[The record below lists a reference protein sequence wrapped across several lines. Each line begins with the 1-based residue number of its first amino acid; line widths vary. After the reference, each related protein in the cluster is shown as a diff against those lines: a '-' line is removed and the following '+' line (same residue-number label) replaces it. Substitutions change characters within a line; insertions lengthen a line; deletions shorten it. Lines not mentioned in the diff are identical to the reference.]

1 MQTAEPSEH
10 LTADQVGLRIV
21 DNVAA
26 CVLGKRP
33 VVRMAVAA
41 MLARG
46 HVLLE
51 DQPGV
56 GKTLLARSLA
66 ASIGGQLGRIQGAID
81 LLPSDLTGGEVH
93 DARTGEWVFR
103 AGPIANHVVLF
114 DELNR
119 SSPRTHAPLLE
130 AMQEGT
136 ITVDGRSR
144 ALPRPFFVVATQ
156 NPFDTEGTFPL
167 APGQLDRFAVRLS
180 LGLPDRSVERELIVD
195 QAAGDRHAVF
205 SVCTPDDVEA
215 ARRSIASL
223 HVAPE
228 VADYALAVVDDLRHR
243 AAGRAWIS
251 TRAAR
256 TMVDVARA
264 HAALDGRDFVAPDD
278 LKVVAPP
285 VLAHRLAGFESGGH
299 QWAFVEEGLAS
310 VPTPR

>member
-1 MQTAEPSEH
+1 
-10 LTADQVGLRIV
+10 
-21 DNVAA
+21 
-26 CVLGKRP
+26 
-33 VVRMAVAA
+33 
-41 MLARG
+41 
-46 HVLLE
+46 
-51 DQPGV
+51 V

-66 ASIGGQLGRIQGAID
+66 GSIGGRLGRIQGAID

-93 DARTGEWVFR
+93 DPRTGDWVYR

-130 AMQEGT
+130 AMQENT

-144 ALPRPFFVVATQ
+144 PLPRPFFVVATQ

-195 QAAGDRHAVF
+195 QAAGDRHEIHP
-205 SVCTPDDVEA
+205 VCTPDDVEA
-215 ARRSIASL
+215 ARQSIAAL

-228 VADYALAVVDDLRHR
+228 VVDYALAVVDDLRHR
-243 AAGRAWIS
+243 AVGRAWVS

-264 HAALDGRDFVAPDD
+264 HAAFAGRDFVAPDD
-278 LKVVAPP
+278 IKVVAPP

>member
-1 MQTAEPSEH
+1 MQTTESPQH
-10 LTADQVGLRIV
+10 LTAGQVGVRIV

-33 VVRMAVAA
+33 VVAMAVAA
-41 MLARG
+41 LLARG

-66 ASIGGQLGRIQGAID
+66 GSIGGRLGRIQGAID

-93 DARTGEWVFR
+93 DPRTGDWVYR
-103 AGPIANHVVLF
+103 SGPIANHVVLF

-130 AMQEGT
+130 AMQENT

-144 ALPRPFFVVATQ
+144 PLPRPFFVVATQ

-195 QAAGDRHAVF
+195 QAAGDRHEIHP
-205 SVCTPDDVEA
+205 VCTPDDVEA
-215 ARRSIASL
+215 ARQSIAAL

-243 AAGRAWIS
+243 AAGRAWVS

-256 TMVDVARA
+256 TMVDVARS
-264 HAALDGRDFVAPDD
+264 HAALAGRDFVAPDD
-278 LKVVAPP
+278 IKVVAPP